1 MGLSCHAVALEPLDA
16 EFAKGGPAIA
26 VCEELRRNMLFY
38 HGLFLQGGNAKQM
51 EVWKKQYKK
60 YLRGYGNSN
69 CRKLAKMMMPS
80 KAGPA
85 LASTN

>member
-1 MGLSCHAVALEPLDA
+1 MMRLRKGAVWLSAGVLYMGLSCHAVALEPLDA

-51 EVWKKQYKK
+51 
-60 YLRGYGNSN
+60 
-69 CRKLAKMMMPS
+69 
-80 KAGPA
+80 
-85 LASTN
+85 